1 VAVCSA
7 HLDRARDAAQR
18 FGAPQAFDDHDAM
31 IEAVRPDVVYVGAP
45 VGLHAPM
52 VTTAVAAGCH
62 VICEKPLAR
71 DASEAR
77 TLAEL
82 VAGAGVA
89 HAVTFTMRWFPAPAT
104 VRRLVHEGVIGV
116 PRHLHVSFWFGL
128 PPEVPRR
135 WTWMNDRDAGGGL
148 LAAMGSHYLDLA
160 RWWLGDLEVRGAV
173 TSTWRGQL
181 PDDEGVPREAT
192 ADDAFALVA
201 RAASGASVT
210 LHASGEVVAPP
221 GPRIE
226 LVGSEATLLLDGLE
240 AATLLRPGVEASPIE
255 LDDPITDAD
264 AAACAAPRFGMVVS
278 GLLASRSGHATGV
291 PTFDDALAVEEAID
305 AARRMAE

>member
-1 VAVCSA
+1 MVSA
-7 HLDRARDAAQR
+7 
-18 FGAPQAFDDHDAM
+18 
-31 IEAVRPDVVYVGAP
+31 
-45 VGLHAPM
+45 
-52 VTTAVAAGCH
+52 AVAAGCH

-77 TLAEL
+77 ALARQ
-82 VAGAGVA
+82 VTDAGVA

-104 VRRLVHEGVIGV
+104 VRRLVDEGAIGV

-128 PPEVPRR
+128 PPDLARR

-181 PDDEGVPREAT
+181 PDDDGVAREAT

-201 RAASGASVT
+201 RATSGASIT

-226 LVGSEATLLLDGLE
+226 LVGSEASLGLDGLE
-240 AATLLRPGVEASPIE
+240 AATLLRPGAEPSSID

-278 GLLASRSGHATGV
+278 GLLSSLSGHDAPV
-291 PTFDDALAVEEAID
+291 PTFDDAVAVEEAID
-305 AARRMAE
+305 AARLMAD